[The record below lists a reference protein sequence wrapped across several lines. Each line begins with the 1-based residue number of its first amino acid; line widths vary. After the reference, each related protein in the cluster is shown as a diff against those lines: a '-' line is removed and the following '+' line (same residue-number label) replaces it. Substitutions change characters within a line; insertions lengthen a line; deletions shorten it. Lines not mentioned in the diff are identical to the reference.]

1 MTNKQMDK
9 NELVDIVDDMQGIM
23 RSDELLL
30 AIVKAM
36 TSKDLQETLEY
47 INRCY
52 DLDIKELQQ
61 NRKQRVAVNGCL
73 FIYLKKLLTK
83 L

>member
-9 NELVDIVDDMQGIM
+9 NELLNIVDDMQEALGT
-23 RSDELLL
+23 DELLM

-36 TSKDLQETLEY
+36 TSKDLQETMEY

-52 DLDIKELQQ
+52 DLDIKELQ
-61 NRKQRVAVNGCL
+61 
-73 FIYLKKLLTK
+73 
-83 L
+83 

>member
-9 NELVDIVDDMQGIM
+9 NELLNIVDDMQEAMG
-23 RSDELLL
+23 SDELLL

-36 TSKDLQETLEY
+36 TSKDLQETMEY

-52 DLDIKELQQ
+52 DLDIKGLQ
-61 NRKQRVAVNGCL
+61 
-73 FIYLKKLLTK
+73 
-83 L
+83 

>member
-9 NELVDIVDDMQGIM
+9 NELLNIVDDMQEAMG
-23 RSDELLL
+23 SDELLL

-36 TSKDLQETLEY
+36 TSKDLQETMEY

-52 DLDIKELQQ
+52 DLDIKELQ
-61 NRKQRVAVNGCL
+61 
-73 FIYLKKLLTK
+73 
-83 L
+83 

>member
-9 NELVDIVDDMQGIM
+9 NELLNIVDDMQEAMG
-23 RSDELLL
+23 SDVLLL

-36 TSKDLQETLEY
+36 TSKDLQETMEY

-52 DLDIKELQQ
+52 DLDIKEL
-61 NRKQRVAVNGCL
+61 
-73 FIYLKKLLTK
+73 
-83 L
+83 

>member
-1 MTNKQMDK
+1 MDK
-9 NELVDIVDDMQGIM
+9 NELLNIVDDMQEVMG
-23 RSDELLL
+23 SDELLL

-52 DLDIKELQQ
+52 DLDIK
-61 NRKQRVAVNGCL
+61 VS
-73 FIYLKKLLTK
+73 
-83 L
+83 

>member
-9 NELVDIVDDMQGIM
+9 NELLNIVDDMQEAMG
-23 RSDELLL
+23 SDELLL

-36 TSKDLQETLEY
+36 TSKDLQETMEY

-52 DLDIKELQQ
+52 DLDIKGL
-61 NRKQRVAVNGCL
+61 
-73 FIYLKKLLTK
+73 
-83 L
+83 

>member
-9 NELVDIVDDMQGIM
+9 NELMDILDKMQEAMGT
-23 RSDELLL
+23 DELLM

-36 TSKDLQETLEY
+36 TSKDLQETMEY

-52 DLDIKELQQ
+52 DLDIKGLQ
-61 NRKQRVAVNGCL
+61 
-73 FIYLKKLLTK
+73 
-83 L
+83 

>member
-9 NELVDIVDDMQGIM
+9 NELLTIVDDMQDTMG
-23 RSDELLL
+23 SDELLL

-36 TSKDLQETLEY
+36 TSNDLQETLEF

-52 DLDIKELQQ
+52 DLNIEELQ
-61 NRKQRVAVNGCL
+61 
-73 FIYLKKLLTK
+73 
-83 L
+83 

>member
-9 NELVDIVDDMQGIM
+9 NELMDTLDKMQEALGT
-23 RSDELLL
+23 DELLL

-36 TSKDLQETLEY
+36 TSKDLQETMEY

-52 DLDIKELQQ
+52 DLDIKGL
-61 NRKQRVAVNGCL
+61 
-73 FIYLKKLLTK
+73 
-83 L
+83 

>member
-9 NELVDIVDDMQGIM
+9 NELLNIVDDMQEAMG
-23 RSDELLL
+23 SDELLL

-52 DLDIKELQQ
+52 DLDIKGL
-61 NRKQRVAVNGCL
+61 
-73 FIYLKKLLTK
+73 
-83 L
+83 

>member
-9 NELVDIVDDMQGIM
+9 NELLNIVDDMQEAMG
-23 RSDELLL
+23 SDELLL

-36 TSKDLQETLEY
+36 TSKDLKETMEY

-52 DLDIKELQQ
+52 DLNIKGL
-61 NRKQRVAVNGCL
+61 
-73 FIYLKKLLTK
+73 
-83 L
+83 

>member
-9 NELVDIVDDMQGIM
+9 NELLNIVDDMQEAVG
-23 RSDELLL
+23 SDELLL

-36 TSKDLQETLEY
+36 TSKDLQETMEY

-52 DLDIKELQQ
+52 DLDIKELQ
-61 NRKQRVAVNGCL
+61 
-73 FIYLKKLLTK
+73 
-83 L
+83 

>member
-9 NELVDIVDDMQGIM
+9 NELLNIVDDVQDTMG
-23 RSDELLL
+23 SDELLL
-30 AIVKAM
+30 EIAKAM

-52 DLDIKELQQ
+52 DLNIEEL
-61 NRKQRVAVNGCL
+61 
-73 FIYLKKLLTK
+73 
-83 L
+83 

>member
-9 NELVDIVDDMQGIM
+9 NELLNIVDDMQEAIG
-23 RSDELLL
+23 SDELLL

-36 TSKDLQETLEY
+36 TSKDLQETMEY

-52 DLDIKELQQ
+52 DLDIKELQ
-61 NRKQRVAVNGCL
+61 
-73 FIYLKKLLTK
+73 
-83 L
+83 

>member
-9 NELVDIVDDMQGIM
+9 NELVNILDDMQEIM
-23 RSDELLL
+23 GSDELLL

-36 TSKDLQETLEY
+36 TSKDLQETMEY

-52 DLDIKELQQ
+52 ELDIKELQ
-61 NRKQRVAVNGCL
+61 
-73 FIYLKKLLTK
+73 
-83 L
+83 

>member
-9 NELVDIVDDMQGIM
+9 NELVNILDDMQEIM
-23 RSDELLL
+23 GSDELLFEI
-30 AIVKAM
+30 ARAM

-52 DLDIKELQQ
+52 DLNIKEL
-61 NRKQRVAVNGCL
+61 
-73 FIYLKKLLTK
+73 
-83 L
+83 

>member
-9 NELVDIVDDMQGIM
+9 NELLNIVDDMQEALGT
-23 RSDELLL
+23 DELLL

-47 INRCY
+47 INRYY
-52 DLDIKELQQ
+52 DLNIKELQ
-61 NRKQRVAVNGCL
+61 
-73 FIYLKKLLTK
+73 
-83 L
+83 

>member
-9 NELVDIVDDMQGIM
+9 NELLNIVDNMQDTMG
-23 RSDELLL
+23 SDDLLL
-30 AIVKAM
+30 EISKAM

-52 DLDIKELQQ
+52 DLNIKELQQ
-61 NRKQRVAVNGCL
+61 NRK
-73 FIYLKKLLTK
+73 
-83 L
+83 

>member
-9 NELVDIVDDMQGIM
+9 NELLNIVDDMQEALG
-23 RSDELLL
+23 SDELLL

-36 TSKDLQETLEY
+36 TSKDLQETMEY

-52 DLDIKELQQ
+52 DLDIKGL
-61 NRKQRVAVNGCL
+61 
-73 FIYLKKLLTK
+73 
-83 L
+83 

>member
-9 NELVDIVDDMQGIM
+9 NELLNIVDVMQDTMG
-23 RSDELLL
+23 SDELLFEI
-30 AIVKAM
+30 AKAM

-52 DLDIKELQQ
+52 DLNIKEL
-61 NRKQRVAVNGCL
+61 
-73 FIYLKKLLTK
+73 
-83 L
+83 

>member
-9 NELVDIVDDMQGIM
+9 NELLNIVDDMQEAMG
-23 RSDELLL
+23 SDELLL

-36 TSKDLQETLEY
+36 TSKDLQETMEY

-52 DLDIKELQQ
+52 DLNIKGL
-61 NRKQRVAVNGCL
+61 
-73 FIYLKKLLTK
+73 
-83 L
+83 

>member
-9 NELVDIVDDMQGIM
+9 NELMDILDKMQEALGT
-23 RSDELLL
+23 DELLM

-36 TSKDLQETLEY
+36 TSKDLQETMEY

-52 DLDIKELQQ
+52 DLDIKELQ
-61 NRKQRVAVNGCL
+61 
-73 FIYLKKLLTK
+73 
-83 L
+83 

>member
-9 NELVDIVDDMQGIM
+9 NELLNILDDMQEIM
-23 RSDELLL
+23 GSDELLL

-36 TSKDLQETLEY
+36 TSNDLQETMEY

-52 DLDIKELQQ
+52 DLDIKELQ
-61 NRKQRVAVNGCL
+61 
-73 FIYLKKLLTK
+73 
-83 L
+83 